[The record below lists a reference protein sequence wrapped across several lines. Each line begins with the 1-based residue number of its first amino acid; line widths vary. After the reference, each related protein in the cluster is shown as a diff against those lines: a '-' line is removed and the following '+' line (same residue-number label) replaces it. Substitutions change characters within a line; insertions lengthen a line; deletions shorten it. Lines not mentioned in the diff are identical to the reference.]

1 MKLSNVTKQF
11 DNRILFQ
18 GLSFE
23 INNGILLIKGQNG
36 SGKSTLIRMILG
48 KDRDYSGTIDYQ
60 IEDPIISYTGS
71 EGILCFELSMKENYQ
86 LLIGKQFNKTAN
98 ELMNLLSF
106 EPYINKEISQ
116 LSGGERQKAELIF
129 ALSKNADIYILD
141 EPFSS
146 LDPTSRKNLVHFLNK
161 FKEDHLVLITNH
173 IDLEEKIEANTICS
187 ISKEPTVEIISDSI
201 PIGQR
206 QTSKEKQRTLFL
218 ALKSYFKGNKLI
230 AVLSTFL
237 TFASMLLFCI
247 ASALVNSKSYL
258 ENELISLEHDPYE
271 YHQVDF
277 TITDNRKNTSIP
289 IEISSSPHQRY
300 HDFVEGYDLITDPR
314 CDSIKLYSGS
324 GSQIISMTIQ
334 GIEYPVT
341 KIDQEEFSSYLID
354 EYELQNNELEKCI
367 ILPMNLFNTLICQ
380 DGPYS
385 LNTESNTREYL
396 TTRPSL
402 TLVEGVL
409 LLQSTTKKS
418 NIKVIHSKNPLT
430 FGFTGYPA
438 GTNFSFLIRGSDSEK
453 KVTLTTTIDA
463 VEEITMSEELY
474 KLFFS
479 NSFTKRLSFLLSKEE
494 IKTISQKSDLYG
506 INNIIYAPTNN
517 YSLSPFLFFLS
528 LSLFIINIVYQ
539 LIVRKGLKSWKQS
552 LDEVYDNNAVSNR
565 KKERDFL
572 LIECIPFLISIIL
585 FLIYLFGLI
594 PLMNFITQWLE
605 DSVLYSDIRYQAIR
619 GTIPFLTFEPI
630 SLLLFGIMVL
640 SVIINVIHLHP
651 KKTAR
656 YSSKS

>member
-11 DNRILFQ
+11 DDRILFQ
-18 GLSFE
+18 DLSFE
-23 INNGILLIKGQNG
+23 INSGILLIKGQNG

-48 KDRDYSGTIDYQ
+48 KDLDYSGTIDYQ
-60 IEDPIISYTGS
+60 IDNPIISYTGS
-71 EGILCFELSMKENYQ
+71 EGILCFELSLKENYQ
-86 LLIGKQFNKTAN
+86 LLLGKQFNKTAK
-98 ELMNLLSF
+98 ELMSLLSF

-129 ALSKNADIYILD
+129 ALSKTADIYILD

-173 IDLEEKIEANTICS
+173 IDLEEKIEADTICS
-187 ISKEPTVEIISDSI
+187 ITKDPTVEIISDRNQI
-201 PIGQR
+201 EQR
-206 QTSKEKQRTLFL
+206 QTSNEKQRTLFL

-230 AVLSTFL
+230 AVLSTIL
-237 TFASMLLFCI
+237 TFTSMLLFCI

-314 CDSIKLYSGS
+314 CDSIKLYSSS

-354 EYELQNNELEKCI
+354 EYELQHNELEKCI
-367 ILPMNLFNTLICQ
+367 ILPMDLFNTLICQ

-385 LNTESNTREYL
+385 LNTESNTREYH
-396 TTRPSL
+396 TSRPSL
-402 TLVEGVL
+402 VLHEGVL
-409 LLQSTTKKS
+409 SLQSTTKRS
-418 NIKVIHSKNPLT
+418 NIKVVHSENSLT
-430 FGFTGYPA
+430 FGYPGYPE
-438 GTNFSFLIRGSDSEK
+438 GTDFSFLIRGESSEQ

-463 VEEITMSEELY
+463 VEEINMSEEIY

-479 NSFTKRLSFLLSKEE
+479 NFNSKRISFLLSKEE
-494 IKTISQKSDLYG
+494 IRTISQKSDLYG

-552 LDEVYDNNAVSNR
+552 LDEVYENNTVSKI

-572 LIECIPFLISIIL
+572 LIECIPLLISIIL
-585 FLIYLFGLI
+585 FLIYFFGLI

-651 KKTAR
+651 KKN
-656 YSSKS
+656 S